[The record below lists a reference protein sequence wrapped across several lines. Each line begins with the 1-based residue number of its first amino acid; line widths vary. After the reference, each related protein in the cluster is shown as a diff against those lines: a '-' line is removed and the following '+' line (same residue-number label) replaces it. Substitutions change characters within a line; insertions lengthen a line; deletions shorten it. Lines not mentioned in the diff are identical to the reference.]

1 MSDHWDVLK
10 SLLPTYRAVTTAEV
24 HDGRGTTFWL
34 DAWNGDDDLATSF
47 PALFSHVRSPEVSVR
62 DVVDQG
68 LQTMLVP
75 RLTAEAER
83 ELAEVESLLATLTL
97 SEEPDKRSCFATTED
112 DKLQAGALYHVL
124 CGDDQ
129 GMDEATKFIWRNC
142 APPRVKFFGW
152 LVQRGKI
159 QCKVNLARKGIVQDT
174 ICEACRGGEE
184 TVPHILF
191 HCEFA
196 KQFGSCL
203 GRRRRSRAAT
213 QCYT

>member
-83 ELAEVESLLATLTL
+83 ELAEVEGLLATLTL
-97 SEEPDKRSCFATTED
+97 SEEPDKRVEKDLDQPCVV
-112 DKLQAGALYHVL
+112 LMLCVVYIHVYKRPV
-124 CGDDQ
+124 D
-129 GMDEATKFIWRNC
+129 
-142 APPRVKFFGW
+142 
-152 LVQRGKI
+152 
-159 QCKVNLARKGIVQDT
+159 
-174 ICEACRGGEE
+174 
-184 TVPHILF
+184 
-191 HCEFA
+191 
-196 KQFGSCL
+196 
-203 GRRRRSRAAT
+203 
-213 QCYT
+213 